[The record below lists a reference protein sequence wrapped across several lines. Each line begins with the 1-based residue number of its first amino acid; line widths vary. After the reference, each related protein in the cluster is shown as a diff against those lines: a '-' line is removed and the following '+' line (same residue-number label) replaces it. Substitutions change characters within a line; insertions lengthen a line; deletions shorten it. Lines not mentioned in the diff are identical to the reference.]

1 MSEFFFDAAILRS
14 NKFQLELAPTE
25 THTRTIKDYEL
36 DFYVSGNR
44 TMIVNDSKYSIGCN
58 SVIFRKPGDYAVS
71 TGSYNCYCLTLD
83 FSRKKNS
90 QINHEREDPRKDPT
104 TSIQEISPNPLLDAI
119 PTHFVTPHPN
129 EYIQIFDKLCYS
141 YQGDERENL
150 SLLNRLFFL
159 ILSDTYYL
167 QEQTNTINSDNMI
180 LSKTCHYVQENF
192 SKPITIKELAHNVAL
207 SESYFIKTFKNLTHI
222 TPIDYLISIRISNAK
237 RYLAESTLSVVEIA
251 DICGFNDAS
260 YFSYYF
266 KKKTGMTPS
275 QYRANKNTKK

>member
-1 MSEFFFDAAILRS
+1 MNKFFFNPVILRS

-44 TMIVNDSKYSIGCN
+44 TMIVNDNKYSVGCN

-83 FSRKKNS
+83 FSHKKN
-90 QINHEREDPRKDPT
+90 NPVMPKREDPRKDPT
-104 TSIQEISPNPLLDAI
+104 SSIQEISPNPLLDAI
-119 PTHFVTPHPN
+119 PTHFVTSHPN
-129 EYIQIFDKLCYS
+129 EYIHIFDKLCYS
-141 YQGDERENL
+141 YQSGEEENL
-150 SLLNRLFFL
+150 ILLNRLFFL
-159 ILSDTYYL
+159 ILSDTYYI
-167 QEQTNTINSDNMI
+167 QEQTHAINSDNII
-180 LSKTCHYVQENF
+180 LSKTYHYIQENF
-192 SKPITIKELAHNVAL
+192 SKPIKIKDLAQNVAL
-207 SESYFIKTFKNLTHI
+207 SESYFIKTFKKLTHI

-237 RYLAESTLSVVEIA
+237 RYLSESMLSVVEIS
-251 DICGFNDAS
+251 DICGFNDAA

-275 QYRANKNTKK
+275 QYRANKNIKI